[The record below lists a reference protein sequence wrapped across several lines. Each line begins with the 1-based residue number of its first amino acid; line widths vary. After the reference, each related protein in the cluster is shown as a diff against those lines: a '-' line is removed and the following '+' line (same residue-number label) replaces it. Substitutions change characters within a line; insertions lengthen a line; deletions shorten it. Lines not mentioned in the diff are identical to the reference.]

1 MTLSV
6 LIPTYN
12 YNARALVTALLR
24 QIEAEQVEA
33 EVIVGDDAS
42 TSQTEWLDEVAEWK
56 GVRVLRTTH
65 NLGRS
70 ANRNRMA
77 EAANGEWLLFMDCDA
92 KVEDNQFLHKYLIA
106 TKEAEVIC
114 GGLYHPKELPGVGYE
129 LRWKYELKAEPRF
142 AAEYLNKLLAAGKHV
157 PFRTFSF
164 LIHRDVFKRAKF
176 DEQIQ
181 AYGCEDVLFGMK
193 LDAIGARVLY
203 INNPLLNG
211 DIETS
216 AIYLQKTEEAVRTLH
231 GLNGQLLGYYRLE
244 NVANKVKRWH
254 LDGLIRLGFRLT
266 KQMMRRNLLG
276 RHPSLTIFSLYKLGY
291 YLSL

>member
-12 YNARALVTALLR
+12 YNARALVAAMLR
-24 QIEAEQVEA
+24 LIEAEHVEA

-42 TSQTEWLDEVAEWK
+42 TSQREWLDEVAAWK
-56 GVRVLRTTH
+56 KVRVLRAFH
-65 NLGRS
+65 NLGRA

-77 EAANGEWLLFMDCDA
+77 EAAEGEWLLFMDCDA
-92 KVEDNQFLHKYLIA
+92 KVEDDLFLHKYLAA
-106 TKEAEVIC
+106 TKDTEVIC
-114 GGLYHPKELPGVGYE
+114 GGLYHPRKLPGVGYE
-129 LRWKYELKAEPRF
+129 LRWKYELQAEPRF
-142 AAEYLNKLLAAGKHV
+142 AAENLNKLLKEGKRV

-164 LIHRDVFKRAKF
+164 LIQHSVFNRAKF

-193 LDAIGARVLY
+193 LDALGARVLY

-216 AIYLQKTEEAVRTLH
+216 AIFLQKTEEAVRTLH
-231 GLNGQLLGYYRLE
+231 DLNGQLLGYYRLE
-244 NVANKVKRWH
+244 NVANSVKRWH
-254 LDGLIRLGFRLT
+254 MDGFIRAGFRLT

-276 RHPSLTIFSLYKLGY
+276 RHPSLTIFSFYKLGY